1 MQRLYRGRTYILNG
15 MRVINSTSAA
25 LAWCEERIGRSSP
38 DEALEASVREIIADV
53 RQRGDAALVDHTA
66 RFDGVDLSGVLVGAA
81 ELEGA
86 ESELDPELAAAIRL
100 AARRVEE
107 YYRHQPEGG
116 FLYAADGAMLG
127 QLVVPLSSVGCYVPG
142 GSAPLFSSV
151 LMTAVPARVAGVER
165 VVVATPPAEDGSVPA
180 AVRFAA
186 RLAGAPQGMRVGGPQ
201 AIAGLA
207 YGTASVQRVDKV
219 VGPGNRYVVEAKR
232 QLYGTVGIESLPGP
246 TETLVVADDSADAG
260 HVVADLLAQ
269 AEHAGAQPV
278 LVTPSLAL
286 LEHVL
291 EALPRAAAALPDPRS
306 AGQSVEERGVAVLVE
321 DLDAAMVVANAY
333 APEHLCLLVDDPWSL
348 AAKARNAGGLFLGAD
363 SLEALG
369 DYVVGP
375 SHVMPTGTTARFSS
389 FLNLRDFQKVMP
401 LTYLSRAV
409 VEDVGPAAAL
419 MARAE
424 GLEAHAR
431 AVESR
436 LRR

>member
-1 MQRLYRGRTYILNG
+1 

-25 LAWCEERIGRSSP
+25 LAWCEERIGRSGA
-38 DEALEASVREIIADV
+38 DEVLESSVREIIADV
-53 RQRGDAALVDHTA
+53 RERGDAALLDHTA
-66 RFDGVDLSGVLVGAA
+66 RFDGVELSGVLVGEA
-81 ELEGA
+81 ELEEA
-86 ESELDPELAAAIRL
+86 ESELDPALAAAIRL
-100 AARRVEE
+100 AAGRVEE
-107 YYRHQPEGG
+107 YYRHQPAGG
-116 FLYAADGAMLG
+116 FLHAAGGALLG
-127 QLVVPLSSVGCYVPG
+127 QLVVPLDSVGCYVPG
-142 GSAPLFSSV
+142 GSAPLFSTV

-165 VVVATPPAEDGSVPA
+165 VVVATPPREDGSVPA

-186 RLAGAPQGMRVGGPQ
+186 KLAGADQVMRVGGPQ

-207 YGTASVQRVDKV
+207 YGTASVRRVDKV

-246 TETLVVADDSADAG
+246 TETLVVADDSADLG

-269 AEHAGAQPV
+269 AEHVGAQPV

-286 LEHVL
+286 LERVL

-306 AGQSVEERGVAVLVE
+306 ASQSVEERGVAVLVD

-333 APEHLCLLVDDPWSL
+333 APEHLCLLVEEPWSL
-348 AAKARNAGGLFLGAD
+348 AAKARNAGGLFLGAN

-375 SHVMPTGTTARFSS
+375 SHVMPTGATARFSS
-389 FLNLRDFQKVMP
+389 HLNLRDFQKVIP
-401 LTYLSRAV
+401 LIYLTSAV
-409 VEDVGPAAAL
+409 VEDIGPAAVL